1 MQQKNHQK
9 YRNRKFETRPKT
21 LKIAIIVKFTVRF
34 RFLLNNDAIKALNP
48 MGSPINEWGKKV
60 YQKQNL
66 LFLDA
71 LFLWISGTS
80 LWEKDKVNEPKTWN
94 MEVFIKAVH
103 ELQPTLHWKEI
114 IYELDHPG
122 FLIKDRMGLILLIN
136 ALKLG
141 FKVQGFQVCQWDFW

>member
-21 LKIAIIVKFTVRF
+21 LKLANIVKFTVRF

-48 MGSPINEWGKKV
+48 MGSPIDEWGKKV
-60 YQKQNL
+60 YQIQNL